1 MQSKTYRYLKGSS
14 IVKKLRA
21 YKQRIIIKRNH
32 DLSDVQ
38 EVQEVKKIQEVQEKN
53 DKINVNPL
61 AGGYTNLRKYYIDIL
76 NNIDFIH
83 YNSTVSKRIYEK
95 YIDNTKGKVLNIT
108 HSDIKD
114 NRIQKH
120 SNNNEPLKITY
131 IGSIEKYKGLYFL
144 LNVLEELVKNNI
156 NRWKLNVYGKNVNIN
171 TDKFKG
177 KVKTNGT
184 YDYGEL
190 EEIFKN
196 TDVLI
201 VPSIWYETFGYI
213 ALEAFSYGVPV
224 ILTDLVGFK
233 DMMDP
238 GVTGIIIKAEENELY
253 KNLETIIKSREK
265 LNNINQNIMNLQG
278 IYTMENHTKD
288 IMGLYSSL
296 IKK

>member
-156 NRWKLNVYGKNVNIN
+156 NRWKLNVYGKNVKI
-171 TDKFKG
+171 G
-177 KVKTNGT
+177 RAHV
-184 YDYGEL
+184 
-190 EEIFKN
+190 
-196 TDVLI
+196 
-201 VPSIWYETFGYI
+201 
-213 ALEAFSYGVPV
+213 
-224 ILTDLVGFK
+224 
-233 DMMDP
+233 
-238 GVTGIIIKAEENELY
+238 
-253 KNLETIIKSREK
+253 
-265 LNNINQNIMNLQG
+265 
-278 IYTMENHTKD
+278 
-288 IMGLYSSL
+288 
-296 IKK
+296 